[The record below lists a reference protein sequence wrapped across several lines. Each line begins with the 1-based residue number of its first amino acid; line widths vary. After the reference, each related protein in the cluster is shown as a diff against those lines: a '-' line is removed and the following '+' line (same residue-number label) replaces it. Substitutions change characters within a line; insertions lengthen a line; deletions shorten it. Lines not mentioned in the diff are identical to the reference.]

1 MKQNLNLLISFP
13 LSFIS
18 SILFF
23 KIYLFLSIDF
33 EFIFEDF
40 ESITF
45 FFKYVFGGFMIGF
58 YFMFSFLYLSNYGKR
73 SSNYKKETL
82 FNKTLF
88 IIYTYAVLLVLVT
101 LSTHGI
107 LITNDDNIYNTGA
120 LFKNLLL
127 YNRNYFL
134 YPFLGMIAG
143 MIFYIKNYKS
153 IKSNYLRMSKLKLNY
168 LIKKRLNN

>member
-45 FFKYVFGGFMIGF
+45 FFKYV
-58 YFMFSFLYLSNYGKR
+58 
-73 SSNYKKETL
+73 
-82 FNKTLF
+82 
-88 IIYTYAVLLVLVT
+88 
-101 LSTHGI
+101 
-107 LITNDDNIYNTGA
+107 
-120 LFKNLLL
+120 
-127 YNRNYFL
+127 
-134 YPFLGMIAG
+134 
-143 MIFYIKNYKS
+143 
-153 IKSNYLRMSKLKLNY
+153 
-168 LIKKRLNN
+168 